1 MKDILIS
8 DVVCATNGK
17 VDSSCA
23 NTDDYISNITTNSK
37 DVQRGSLFIAIK
49 GGHNF
54 VQEAIDK
61 GAVCCLLQDEVD
73 VKSEGVTLIYVEDS
87 VQAMI
92 EFATF
97 YRSQFNIPAIAI
109 TGSNGKTS
117 TKDLVASVLSQK
129 YNVLKTEGNFNNEI
143 GVPLTI
149 FNLREHHEMLVVEM
163 GMNHKGEISRL
174 VDIVKPNVAIITNIG
189 TAHMEYLGS
198 KEGILEAKLEI
209 TEALENNG
217 LLILNDEDEMLH
229 KVKPSD
235 FPNANIVTYSKSL
248 DSDYIIDNIVSRG
261 LEGTT
266 FDVTESGAGQTLGY
280 TINYGGEFMV
290 SNALCAIICGEH
302 FEVSYNDIKKG
313 VEEFQLSKNRL
324 ERHILKCGS
333 ILINDAYNASPE
345 SMRASLSI
353 LDSETERRKILVLG
367 DMFELGENSARLH
380 KELGEHLSTKDF
392 DEIIFCGEMMRG
404 AFQRYTKECDGSAEY
419 VSSISEITD
428 VLKTFK
434 LKENDI
440 VFFKASNGM
449 KFKNVVAEVL
459 ENF

>member
-8 DVVCATNGK
+8 DVVCQTNGK
-17 VDSSCA
+17 VDSQST
-23 NTDDYISNITTNSK
+23 NTDDYISYITTNSK
-37 DVQRGSLFIAIK
+37 EVERGSLFIAIK

-54 VQEAIDK
+54 VQEAIDN
-61 GAVCCLLQDEVD
+61 GAVCCLLEKEVD
-73 VKSEGVTLIYVEDS
+73 VKAEGVTLIYVEDT

-97 YRSQFNIPAIAI
+97 YRSLFNIPAVAI

-163 GMNHKGEISRL
+163 GMNHKGEIERL
-174 VDIVKPNVAIITNIG
+174 VDIVKPDVAVITNIG

-198 KEGILEAKLEI
+198 KEGILEAKMEI
-209 TEALENNG
+209 TKGLKDNG
-217 LLILNDEDEMLH
+217 LLVLNEADEMLQT
-229 KVKPSD
+229 VKPSD
-235 FPNANIVTYSKSL
+235 VPEANIITYSKARY
-248 DSDYIIDNIVSRG
+248 SDYTIDNVVTKGID
-261 LEGTT
+261 GTT
-266 FDVTESGAGQTLGY
+266 FDVINAGEAQGY
-280 TINYGGEFMV
+280 TVNYGGEFMV

-324 ERHILKCGS
+324 ERHTLKCGA

-345 SMRASLSI
+345 SMIASLSI
-353 LDSETERRKILVLG
+353 LDSETEKQKILVLG
-367 DMFELGENSARLH
+367 DMFELGENSLRLH

-392 DEIIFCGEMMRG
+392 DDIIFCGDMMRG
-404 AFQRYTKECDGSAEY
+404 AYQRYTKECERSATY
-419 VSSISEITD
+419 VSGISEIVD
-428 VLKTFK
+428 VIKTFE

-440 VFFKASNGM
+440 IFFKASNGM
-449 KFKNVVAEVL
+449 KFKTVVTEVL

>member
-37 DVQRGSLFIAIK
+37 EVQRGSLFIAIK

-54 VQEAIDK
+54 VQEAIDS
-61 GAVCCLLQDEVD
+61 GAVCCLLEKEVD
-73 VKSEGVTLIYVEDS
+73 VKAEGVTLIYVEDT

-97 YRSQFNIPAIAI
+97 YRSLFNIPAVAI

-149 FNLREHHEMLVVEM
+149 FNLRDHHEMLVVEM
-163 GMNHKGEISRL
+163 GMNHKGEIERL
-174 VDIVKPNVAIITNIG
+174 VDIVKPDVAVITNIG
-189 TAHMEYLGS
+189 TAHMEFLGS
-198 KEGILEAKLEI
+198 KDGILEAKMEI
-209 TEALENNG
+209 TKGLKNNG
-217 LLILNDEDEMLH
+217 LLVLNEADEMLQ
-229 KVKPSD
+229 KVKASEL
-235 FPNANIVTYSKSL
+235 PNAKIITYSKSKN
-248 DSDYIIDNIVSRG
+248 SNYIIDNVVTKGID
-261 LEGTT
+261 GTT
-266 FDVTESGAGQTLGY
+266 FDVINEGETQSFS
-280 TINYGGEFMV
+280 INYGGEFMV
-290 SNALCAIICGEH
+290 SNALCAIICGEY
-302 FEVSYNDIKKG
+302 FEMSYKEIKTG
-313 VEEFQLSKNRL
+313 VEEFKLSKNRL
-324 ERHILKCGS
+324 ERHTLKCGA

-353 LDSETERRKILVLG
+353 LDSEKDKRKIIVLG
-367 DMFELGENSARLH
+367 DMFELGESSARLH
-380 KELGEHLSTKDF
+380 RELGEHLSTKEF
-392 DEIIFCGEMMRG
+392 DQIIFCGEMMRG
-404 AFQRYTKECDGSAEY
+404 AFQRYTKECNNGAEY
-419 VSSISEITD
+419 VSNITEIVD
-428 VLKTFK
+428 VIKTLN

-440 VFFKASNGM
+440 IFFKASNGM
-449 KFKNVVAEVL
+449 KFKNVVSEVL
-459 ENF
+459 EIF